1 MKDTKKS
8 EILTVLSRYDTRKK
22 VRQQCV
28 TTIREKGLTQQCY
41 IRVKRNNGHFISA
54 HKMLTV
60 KQTIFPYDLNCN
72 FKIYSQIS
80 LVPLVQSPYYNE

>member
-1 MKDTKKS
+1 
-8 EILTVLSRYDTRKK
+8 
-22 VRQQCV
+22 
-28 TTIREKGLTQQCY
+28 
-41 IRVKRNNGHFISA
+41 
-54 HKMLTV
+54 MLTV